1 MAIKVIPMPI
11 AVAMAGGDKAVYMF
25 RSISDD
31 TPLSDL
37 RDATGFIFFE
47 NEELPK
53 AEEEP
58 KEEPEKKPGPKKTA
72 PKRKNAG
79 NTNAEER
86 HRRRQD
92 PRVLRRRAI
101 RLMDSR
107 RDEARSSDSHQ
118 SPDEDGDLQ
127 DQSGKE
133 RRMTREEAIKRFQ
146 LMKKILSVPNS
157 DAAGTIEAIDMAI
170 EALTKETST
179 IQEKHQLSNERSEE

>member
-58 KEEPEKKPGPKKTA
+58 EKKPEPKPKKEA
-72 PKRKNAG
+72 PKKKTLKKDIDDG
-79 NTNAEER
+79 KI
-86 HRRRQD
+86 
-92 PRVLRRRAI
+92 RACYEGGRTVAWI
-101 RLMDSR
+101 A
-107 RDEARSSDSHQ
+107 DE
-118 SPDEDGDLQ
+118 
-127 DQSGKE
+127 
-133 RRMTREEAIKRFQ
+133 
-146 LMKKILSVPNS
+146 MKLAPQ
-157 DAAGTIEAIDMAI
+157 TIINH
-170 EALTKETST
+170 LTKMGIYKT
-179 IQEKHQLSNERSEE
+179 KAERSEGNG

>member
-47 NEELPK
+47 NEELPT

-58 KEEPEKKPGPKKTA
+58 KEEPGREKPEPKTTA

-79 NTNAEER
+79 NTNA
-86 HRRRQD
+86 
-92 PRVLRRRAI
+92 
-101 RLMDSR
+101 
-107 RDEARSSDSHQ
+107 
-118 SPDEDGDLQ
+118 
-127 DQSGKE
+127 K
-133 RRMTREEAIKRFQ
+133 
-146 LMKKILSVPNS
+146 KKIDDGKIRALYEGGWIVS
-157 DAAGTIEAIDMAI
+157 AIADEVKLAPQTVI
-170 EALTKETST
+170 NHLTKMGVYKT
-179 IQEKHQLSNERSEE
+179 KAERGEVNG

>member
-58 KEEPEKKPGPKKTA
+58 EKKPEPKPKKEA
-72 PKRKNAG
+72 PK
-79 NTNAEER
+79 
-86 HRRRQD
+86 
-92 PRVLRRRAI
+92 
-101 RLMDSR
+101 
-107 RDEARSSDSHQ
+107 
-118 SPDEDGDLQ
+118 
-127 DQSGKE
+127 
-133 RRMTREEAIKRFQ
+133 
-146 LMKKILSVPNS
+146 KKTLKK
-157 DAAGTIEAIDMAI
+157 DIDD
-170 EALTKETST
+170 LTKMGIYKT
-179 IQEKHQLSNERSEE
+179 KAERSEVNE

>member
-58 KEEPEKKPGPKKTA
+58 KEEPKKKPEPKPKKAASKKKTLKKNIDDGKIRACYEGGRSVAWIADKMKLA
-72 PKRKNAG
+72 P
-79 NTNAEER
+79 
-86 HRRRQD
+86 Q
-92 PRVLRRRAI
+92 
-101 RLMDSR
+101 
-107 RDEARSSDSHQ
+107 
-118 SPDEDGDLQ
+118 
-127 DQSGKE
+127 
-133 RRMTREEAIKRFQ
+133 
-146 LMKKILSVPNS
+146 
-157 DAAGTIEAIDMAI
+157 TIINH
-170 EALTKETST
+170 LTKMGIYKT
-179 IQEKHQLSNERSEE
+179 KAERSEE

>member
-58 KEEPEKKPGPKKTA
+58 KEEPEKKPEPKSKKAAPKKKTLKKDIDDGKIRACYEGGRSVAWIADEMKLA
-72 PKRKNAG
+72 PQTVVN
-79 NTNAEER
+79 
-86 HRRRQD
+86 H
-92 PRVLRRRAI
+92 
-101 RLMDSR
+101 
-107 RDEARSSDSHQ
+107 
-118 SPDEDGDLQ
+118 
-127 DQSGKE
+127 
-133 RRMTREEAIKRFQ
+133 
-146 LMKKILSVPNS
+146 
-157 DAAGTIEAIDMAI
+157 
-170 EALTKETST
+170 LTKMGIYKT
-179 IQEKHQLSNERSEE
+179 KAERGEE

>member
-58 KEEPEKKPGPKKTA
+58 KEEPEKKPEPKKTV

-79 NTNAEER
+79 NTNAKKNI
-86 HRRRQD
+86 D
-92 PRVLRRRAI
+92 DGKIRALYEGGWI
-101 RLMDSR
+101 VSAIA
-107 RDEARSSDSHQ
+107 DE
-118 SPDEDGDLQ
+118 
-127 DQSGKE
+127 
-133 RRMTREEAIKRFQ
+133 
-146 LMKKILSVPNS
+146 MKLAPQTVVNH
-157 DAAGTIEAIDMAI
+157 
-170 EALTKETST
+170 LTKMGIYKTKAERG
-179 IQEKHQLSNERSEE
+179 EVNE

>member
-47 NEELPK
+47 NEELPT

-58 KEEPEKKPGPKKTA
+58 KEEPKKAT

-79 NTNAEER
+79 NTNAKKNI
-86 HRRRQD
+86 D
-92 PRVLRRRAI
+92 DGKIRACYEGGRSVSWI
-101 RLMDSR
+101 A
-107 RDEARSSDSHQ
+107 DE
-118 SPDEDGDLQ
+118 
-127 DQSGKE
+127 
-133 RRMTREEAIKRFQ
+133 
-146 LMKKILSVPNS
+146 MKLAPQTVVNH
-157 DAAGTIEAIDMAI
+157 
-170 EALTKETST
+170 LTKMGIYKT
-179 IQEKHQLSNERSEE
+179 KAERSEING